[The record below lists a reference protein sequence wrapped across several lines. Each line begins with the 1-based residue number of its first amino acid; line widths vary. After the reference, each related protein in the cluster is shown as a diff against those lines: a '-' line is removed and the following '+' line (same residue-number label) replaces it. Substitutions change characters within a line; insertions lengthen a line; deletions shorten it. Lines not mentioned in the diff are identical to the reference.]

1 MRVGRSRAGARIAP
15 PTIPQRGARFAPMAN
30 LGLALGIVFWSG
42 LVGPA
47 WAHDDPRQPE
57 YNAMLDACYQDAED
71 PAGRSACKG
80 IVSGAC
86 MEHPDGQTTLGMS
99 LCAHSETQAWDVLLN
114 AEYRQTLAWAK
125 YMDAED
131 QENFPEFAK
140 REAALRDAQRAW
152 LKFREAECGL
162 DYAVWGAG
170 SMRHIAGSACYADM
184 TADRTIRLR
193 DIRETMR

>member
-15 PTIPQRGARFAPMAN
+15 PTIPQHGICFAPVPN
-30 LGLALGIVFWSG
+30 VELALGIVVCAG

-47 WAHDDPRQPE
+47 GAHDDPRQPE
-57 YNAMLDACYQDAED
+57 YNAMLDACYKDAEG

-86 MEHPDGQTTLGMS
+86 MEQPDGQTTLGMS
-99 LCAHSETQAWDVLLN
+99 MCAQVETDAWDEILN
-114 AEYRQTLAWAK
+114 DEYRQTMAWAK
-125 YMDAED
+125 AMDAED
-131 QENFPEFAK
+131 QHHFPEFAN
-140 REAALRDAQRAW
+140 RETGLRDAQRAW